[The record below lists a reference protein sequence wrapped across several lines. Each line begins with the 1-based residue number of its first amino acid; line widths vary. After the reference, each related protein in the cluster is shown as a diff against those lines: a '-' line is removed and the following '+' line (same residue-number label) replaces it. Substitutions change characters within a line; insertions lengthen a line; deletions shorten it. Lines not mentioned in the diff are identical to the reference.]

1 MTTLNRRELG
11 IATTAGAAL
20 TMLGHPSE
28 AADDKRRP
36 WIDAHSHIWTPD
48 VEKFPLANGKTIT
61 DLAPPSFTAEE
72 LLKTAHPHGVG
83 RVVLIQHYGYHGW
96 DNSYLIDAAR
106 RYPREFRVVGM
117 VDTFSP
123 KPGQQ
128 MRELLK
134 KKVTGF
140 RITPKVHE
148 KKWLAGGM
156 DEMWRTA
163 ADTGQNICCL
173 IHPRD
178 IAEVH
183 AMSKRHEGTKVVID
197 HFARVGV
204 DGTFRRSDLD
214 ALCAMAKQK
223 NTYVKISAF
232 YALGNKQPP
241 YNYLVPSIRR
251 LLDAFGV
258 ERLMWASDAPYQ
270 INKHNS
276 YAASIDFV
284 KNDLKFLSDGDRQW
298 LMQKTAEKVF
308 FFV

>member
-1 MTTLNRRELG
+1 MTSLNRRELG
-11 IATTAGAAL
+11 VATTTAAAL
-20 TMLGHPSE
+20 AILSRHSE
-28 AADDKRRP
+28 AANDNPRP
-36 WIDAHSHIWTPD
+36 WIDAHSHIWTPNI
-48 VEKFPLANGKTIT
+48 EKFPLANGNTKA

-96 DNSYLIDAAR
+96 DNSYLLDAAR

-117 VDTFSP
+117 VDTFSRD
-123 KPGQQ
+123 PGKQ
-128 MRELLK
+128 MRALLK
-134 KKVTGF
+134 EKVTGI
-140 RITPKVHE
+140 RITPRRYE

-178 IAEVH
+178 IAEVD
-183 AMSKRHEGTKVVID
+183 AMCKRHDDTKVVID

-204 DGTFRRSDLD
+204 DGTFQRRDLD
-214 ALCAMAKQK
+214 ALCALAKRK
-223 NTYVKISAF
+223 NTFVKVSAF
-232 YALGNKQPP
+232 YALGKKQPP
-241 YNYLVPSIRR
+241 YTYLLPSIRR

-258 ERLMWASDAPYQ
+258 ERLMWASDSPYQ
-270 INKHNS
+270 INKRNS

-284 KNDLKFLSDGDRQW
+284 MKEIKFLTAGDRKW
-298 LMQKTAEKVF
+298 LLQKTAENVF
-308 FFV
+308 YFV